1 VFFFAYKVNFK
12 SKILVCD
19 SITITFTS
27 VVQML
32 GLQVNIKVSE
42 ELYLRNPD
50 SSELGK
56 RIISGSIDLIND
68 LGFELFTFK
77 KLGERIG
84 SPESSIYRY
93 FESKQSLLI
102 YLVAWYWSWVDY
114 KLAFATTN
122 IDCPK
127 ERLKRAI
134 DVLVQPVLVD
144 YSILHVN
151 EVLLSEIII
160 TESVKAYHTREVDD
174 HNKKGCFRKYKEVVQ
189 RVSNIVL
196 EVNPTFEYPHM
207 MISTIIEGT
216 HQQRYF
222 KDHLPALTDVKQDH
236 DAIGDF
242 YSQLVFKM
250 LG

>member
-1 VFFFAYKVNFK
+1 
-12 SKILVCD
+12 
-19 SITITFTS
+19 
-27 VVQML
+27 ML
-32 GLQVNIKVSE
+32 SLQVNIKVSE

-56 RIISGSIDLIND
+56 RIIAGSIDLIND

-77 KLGERIG
+77 KLGDRIG

-114 KLAFATTN
+114 KLAFAITN
-122 IDCPK
+122 IDSPE

>member
-1 VFFFAYKVNFK
+1 MEN
-12 SKILVCD
+12 
-19 SITITFTS
+19 
-27 VVQML
+27 
-32 GLQVNIKVSE
+32 LQVHIKVSE
-42 ELYLRNPD
+42 ELFIRNPD

-56 RIISGSIDLIND
+56 RIITESIDLINE

-93 FESKQSLLI
+93 FENKHGLLI

-114 KLAFATTN
+114 KLAFAITN
-122 IDCPK
+122 IESPK
-127 ERLKRAI
+127 EKLKRAI
-134 DVLVQPVLVD
+134 NVLVQPVLVD

-160 TESVKAYHTREVDD
+160 KESVKAYHTKEVDD
-174 HNKKGCFRKYKEVVQ
+174 QNKKGCFRKYKQVVQ
-189 RVSNIVL
+189 RVSDIVL
-196 EVNPTFEYPHM
+196 ELNPTFEYPHM
-207 MISTIIEGT
+207 LISTIIEGS

-222 KDHLPALTDVKQDH
+222 ADHLPSLTDIKQDH

-242 YSQLVFKM
+242 YNDMVVKM
-250 LG
+250 LE

>member
-1 VFFFAYKVNFK
+1 MK
-12 SKILVCD
+12 SLNVHID
-19 SITITFTS
+19 
-27 VVQML
+27 
-32 GLQVNIKVSE
+32 VSE
-42 ELYLRNPD
+42 ELFLRNPD

-56 RIISGSIDLIND
+56 RIIAGSIDLINE

-93 FESKQSLLI
+93 FENKHGLLI

-114 KLAFATTN
+114 KLVFAITN
-122 IDCPK
+122 ITSPK
-127 ERLKRAI
+127 EKLKRAI

-151 EVLLSEIII
+151 ETLLSEIII
-160 TESVKAYHTREVDD
+160 TESVKSYHTKEVDD
-174 HNKKGCFRKYKEVVQ
+174 QNKKGCFSQYKYVVQ
-189 RVSNIVL
+189 RVSDIVL
-196 EVNPTFEYPHM
+196 ELNPDFEYPHM
-207 MISTIIEGT
+207 LISTIIEGA

-222 KDHLPALTDVKQDH
+222 ADHLPALTDIKQNH

-242 YSQLVFKM
+242 YSQMVFKV
-250 LG
+250 LE

>member
-1 VFFFAYKVNFK
+1 MH
-12 SKILVCD
+12 D
-19 SITITFTS
+19 SITIIFTA
-27 VVQML
+27 VAKMQN
-32 GLQVNIKVSE
+32 LQVNIKVSE

-56 RIISGSIDLIND
+56 RIISGSIDLINE

-77 KLGERIG
+77 KLGEKIG

-93 FESKQSLLI
+93 FVSKQALLI

-114 KLAFATTN
+114 KLVFATTN
-122 IDCPK
+122 IDSPT

-134 DVLVQPVLVD
+134 DILVQPVLVD

-160 TESVKAYHTREVDD
+160 TESVKAYHTKEVDD
-174 HNKKGCFRKYKEVVQ
+174 QNKKGCFRKYKDVVQ
-189 RVSNIVL
+189 RVSDIVL

-222 KDHLPALTDVKQDH
+222 KDHLPALTDIKQDH

-242 YSQLVFKM
+242 YSQMVFKM

>member
-1 VFFFAYKVNFK
+1 MEN
-12 SKILVCD
+12 
-19 SITITFTS
+19 
-27 VVQML
+27 
-32 GLQVNIKVSE
+32 LQVHIKVSE
-42 ELYLRNPD
+42 ELFIRNPD

-56 RIISGSIDLIND
+56 RIITESIDLINE

-93 FESKQSLLI
+93 FENKHGLLI

-114 KLAFATTN
+114 KLAFAITN
-122 IDCPK
+122 IESPK
-127 ERLKRAI
+127 EKLKRAI
-134 DVLVQPVLVD
+134 NVLVQPVLVD

-160 TESVKAYHTREVDD
+160 KESVKAYHTKEVDD
-174 HNKKGCFRKYKEVVQ
+174 QNKKGCFRKYKQVVQ
-189 RVSNIVL
+189 RVSDIVL
-196 EVNPTFEYPHM
+196 ELNPTFEYPHM
-207 MISTIIEGT
+207 LISTIIEGS

-222 KDHLPALTDVKQDH
+222 ADHLPSLTDIKQDH

-242 YSQLVFKM
+242 YSDMVVKM
-250 LG
+250 LE

>member
-1 VFFFAYKVNFK
+1 M
-12 SKILVCD
+12 CD
-19 SITITFTS
+19 SITIIFTLLQKMQS
-27 VVQML
+27 
-32 GLQVNIKVSE
+32 LQVNIKVSE

-93 FESKQSLLI
+93 FESKQALLI
-102 YLVAWYWSWVDY
+102 YLVAWYWTWVDY

-122 IDCPK
+122 IDSPK

-144 YSILHVN
+144 YSILHIN

-160 TESVKAYHTREVDD
+160 TESFKSYHTKEVDD
-174 HNKKGCFRKYKEVVQ
+174 QNKKGCFRKYKDVVQ
-189 RVSNIVL
+189 RVSDIVL

-207 MISTIIEGT
+207 MISTIIEGS

-222 KDHLPALTDVKQDH
+222 KDHLPALTDVKRDH
-236 DAIGDF
+236 DAIGYF

-250 LG
+250 L

>member
-1 VFFFAYKVNFK
+1 MKSPKVHIDV
-12 SKILVCD
+12 SK
-19 SITITFTS
+19 
-27 VVQML
+27 
-32 GLQVNIKVSE
+32 
-42 ELYLRNPD
+42 ELFLRNPD

-56 RIISGSIDLIND
+56 RIITGSIDLINE

-93 FESKQSLLI
+93 FENKNGLLI

-114 KLAFATTN
+114 KLAFAITN
-122 IDCPK
+122 ITAPK
-127 ERLKRAI
+127 EKLKRAI

-151 EVLLSEIII
+151 ETMLSEIII
-160 TESVKAYHTREVDD
+160 KESVKAYHTKEVDD
-174 HNKKGCFRKYKEVVQ
+174 QNKKGCFSQYKYVVK
-189 RVSNIVL
+189 RVSDIIL

-207 MISTIIEGT
+207 LVSTIIEGA

-222 KDHLPALTDVKQDH
+222 ADHLPALTNVKQNH

-242 YSQLVFKM
+242 YNEMIFKV
-250 LG
+250 LA

>member
-1 VFFFAYKVNFK
+1 MRNLNVH
-12 SKILVCD
+12 ID
-19 SITITFTS
+19 
-27 VVQML
+27 
-32 GLQVNIKVSE
+32 VSE
-42 ELYLRNPD
+42 GLFLRNPD

-56 RIISGSIDLIND
+56 KIITGSIDLIHE

-93 FESKQSLLI
+93 FENKNGLLI

-114 KLAFATTN
+114 KLVFAITN
-122 IDCPK
+122 INSPK
-127 ERLKRAI
+127 EKLKRAI

-151 EVLLSEIII
+151 EILLSEIII
-160 TESVKAYHTREVDD
+160 TESVKAYHTKEVDD
-174 HNKKGCFRKYKEVVQ
+174 QNKKGCFSQYKYVVQ
-189 RVSNIVL
+189 RVSDIIL

-207 MISTIIEGT
+207 LVSTIIEGA

-222 KDHLPALTDVKQDH
+222 ADHLPALTDVKQNH
-236 DAIGDF
+236 DAIVAF
-242 YSQLVFKM
+242 YSEMVFKV
-250 LG
+250 LE

>member
-1 VFFFAYKVNFK
+1 MKN
-12 SKILVCD
+12 
-19 SITITFTS
+19 
-27 VVQML
+27 
-32 GLQVNIKVSE
+32 LQVHIQVSE

-50 SSELGK
+50 STELGK
-56 RIISGSIDLIND
+56 RIIAGSIDLISE

-93 FESKQSLLI
+93 FESKHALLI

-114 KLAFATTN
+114 KLVFAITN
-122 IDCPK
+122 IDSPK
-127 ERLKRAI
+127 EKLKRAI

-151 EVLLSEIII
+151 ELRLSEIII
-160 TESVKAYHTREVDD
+160 TESVKAYHTKEVDD
-174 HNKKGCFRKYKEVVQ
+174 QNKKGCFRKYKEVVQ
-189 RVSNIVL
+189 RVSNIAL
-196 EVNPTFEYPHM
+196 EMSPKFEYPHM
-207 MISTIIEGT
+207 LISTIIEGA

-222 KDHLPALTDVKQDH
+222 ADHLPSLTDFKQDH

-242 YSQLVFKM
+242 YSEMVFKM
-250 LG
+250 LE

>member
-1 VFFFAYKVNFK
+1 MRNLNVH
-12 SKILVCD
+12 ID
-19 SITITFTS
+19 
-27 VVQML
+27 
-32 GLQVNIKVSE
+32 VSE
-42 ELYLRNPD
+42 GLFLRNPD

-56 RIISGSIDLIND
+56 KIITGSIDLIHE

-93 FESKQSLLI
+93 FENKNGLLI

-114 KLAFATTN
+114 KLVFAITN
-122 IDCPK
+122 INSPK
-127 ERLKRAI
+127 EKLKRAI

-151 EVLLSEIII
+151 EILLSEIII
-160 TESVKAYHTREVDD
+160 TESVKTYHTKEVDD
-174 HNKKGCFRKYKEVVQ
+174 QNKKGCFSQYKYVVQ
-189 RVSNIVL
+189 RVSDIIL

-207 MISTIIEGT
+207 LVSTIIEGA

-222 KDHLPALTDVKQDH
+222 ADHLPALTDVKQNH
-236 DAIGDF
+236 DAIVEF
-242 YSQLVFKM
+242 YSEMVFKV
-250 LG
+250 LE

>member
-1 VFFFAYKVNFK
+1 MRNLNVH
-12 SKILVCD
+12 ID
-19 SITITFTS
+19 
-27 VVQML
+27 
-32 GLQVNIKVSE
+32 VSE
-42 ELYLRNPD
+42 GLFLRNPD

-56 RIISGSIDLIND
+56 KIITGSIDLIHE

-93 FESKQSLLI
+93 FENKNGLLI

-114 KLAFATTN
+114 KLVFAITN
-122 IDCPK
+122 INSPK
-127 ERLKRAI
+127 EKLKRAI

-151 EVLLSEIII
+151 EILLSEIII
-160 TESVKAYHTREVDD
+160 TESVKAYHTKEVDD
-174 HNKKGCFRKYKEVVQ
+174 QNKKGCFSQYKYVVQ
-189 RVSNIVL
+189 RVSDIIL

-207 MISTIIEGT
+207 LVSTIIEGA

-222 KDHLPALTDVKQDH
+222 ADHLPALTDVKQNH
-236 DAIGDF
+236 DAIVEF
-242 YSQLVFKM
+242 YSEMVFKV
-250 LG
+250 LE